1 MPLSK
6 VGKSLGEVPTL
17 SKDPIKLSPPLLLQ
31 TPPHLTSQLNAT
43 LFRELRTQRAQR
55 HHPLRAKMDSEP
67 PSLEWGLEIHK
78 LFKVK
83 ISSST
88 EMGPDDL
95 LSSSHPQLC
104 LPEELPPLSQ

>member
-6 VGKSLGEVPTL
+6 EGKESLGEGHPL
-17 SKDPIKLSPPLLLQ
+17 SKDPIRLSPLLPLQ
-31 TPPHLTSQLNAT
+31 TAPHLTLQLNAI
-43 LFRELRTQRAQR
+43 LFRELRIQRVQCHR
-55 HHPLRAKMDSEP
+55 PLHEKMNSEP

-78 LFKVK
+78 LFNVK

-95 LSSSHPQLC
+95 LSSSYPLPC
-104 LPEELPPLSQ
+104 LP